1 MKLKP
6 EEKLQIEIAQTFNHL
21 KDLGK
26 IDKKVLLYSNRNENA
41 KGGLNGAIAGGI
53 YKKMGRVA
61 GVPDLTLIWRDKSE
75 KLNLVYIEVK
85 TPEAYFTKNGN
96 ISKSMG
102 LSKDQQRF
110 IAKYLVPLNIPHIII
125 YSLDIFLDFLAE
137 LKIFKK

>member
-1 MKLKP
+1 
-6 EEKLQIEIAQTFNHL
+6 
-21 KDLGK
+21 
-26 IDKKVLLYSNRNENA
+26 
-41 KGGLNGAIAGGI
+41 
-53 YKKMGRVA
+53 MGRVA
-61 GVPDLTLIWRDKSE
+61 GVPDLTLIWRDKSG